1 MAAPFYRVS
10 RELSRFCVWRQNVN
24 PHPCGFFG
32 DPLHE
37 CSCTP
42 PLIQRYL
49 ARISGPPLD
58 RIDLHIQVSAV
69 RYKELA
75 QEEAGEDSAA
85 IRGRILAAREE
96 QFRRLAPFGLY
107 CNAQMT
113 PRTLRRFCKLDAESE
128 KQMENAITKLG
139 LSARAYDRI
148 LKGRVVLVAPAL
160 AGWGADPFDPGQR

>member
-1 MAAPFYRVS
+1 MLSGTDFSLVTQTCLGEEAGPFYQTLRGLSPSRV
-10 RELSRFCVWRQNVN
+10 RRQNVN

-49 ARISGPPLD
+49 ARISGPLLD
-58 RIDLHIQVSAV
+58 RIDLHIQVPAV

-148 LKGRVVLVAPAL
+148 LKVSR
-160 AGWGADPFDPGQR
+160 

>member
-1 MAAPFYRVS
+1 MRLRPDVGPAAPDPQIAQIGPEFS
-10 RELSRFCVWRQNVN
+10 PREHASV
-24 PHPCGFFG
+24 
-32 DPLHE
+32 DPALPGKNLRATARPDRPAHSGTRGE
-37 CSCTP
+37 
-42 PLIQRYL
+42 IQR
-49 ARISGPPLD
+49 A
-58 RIDLHIQVSAV
+58 
-69 RYKELA
+69 A
-75 QEEAGEDSAA
+75 QEEAGEDSAG